1 VLQADAHVAMADV
14 LTASSR
20 TADALEH
27 LRRAEAIF
35 RAKGQTTDADACAR
49 RVQRVEDGVAG

>member
-1 VLQADAHVAMADV
+1 VAMADV
-14 LTASSR
+14 LTASER
-20 TADALEH
+20 MADALEH